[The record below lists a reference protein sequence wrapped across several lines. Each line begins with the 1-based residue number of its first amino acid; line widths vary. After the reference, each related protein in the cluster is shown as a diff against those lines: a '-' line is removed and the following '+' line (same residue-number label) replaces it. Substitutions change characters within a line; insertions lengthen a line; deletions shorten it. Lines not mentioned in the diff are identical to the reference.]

1 MSVTADRLVNVG
13 DTIVVHFFDFPHA
26 CAAAVQETERVGTG
40 NWKVA
45 SSIPGS
51 S

>member
-1 MSVTADRLVNVG
+1 MRRRLW
-13 DTIVVHFFDFPHA
+13 TLAP
-26 CAAAVQETERVGTG
+26 QEVELGLAG

-51 S
+51 LNAVQFRLKKG